1 MSSEHMKHSR
11 EILKTDNQ
19 WINKRLDDQGPSSL
33 HRTREEAIKA
43 AKRMLKDEGGGEL
56 YIKNDDGSVLAKV
69 YVEPNNLGDPG
80 E

>member
-1 MSSEHMKHSR
+1 MKS
-11 EILKTDNQ
+11 LKPITNGSTSD
-19 WINKRLDDQGPSSL
+19 WTIKAR
-33 HRTREEAIKA
+33 RAFTATREEAIKA